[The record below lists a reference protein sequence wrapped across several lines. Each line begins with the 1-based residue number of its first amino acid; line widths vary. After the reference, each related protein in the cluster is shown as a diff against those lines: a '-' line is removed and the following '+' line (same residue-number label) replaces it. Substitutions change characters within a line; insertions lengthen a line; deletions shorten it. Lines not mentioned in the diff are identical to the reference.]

1 MTRALE
7 MYAFI
12 YEDENG
18 NDTVVRTEVNGE
30 SKALFA
36 YQIEDIEAMS
46 SIAINEAAERNLKIK
61 LAKFQK
67 AQEIDFGCFIKSDD

>member
-1 MTRALE
+1 MTRTLE

-18 NDTVVRTEVNGE
+18 TDTMVKTEVNGE

-36 YQIEDIEAMS
+36 YQVEDIEAMS
-46 SIAINEAAERNLKIK
+46 SLAINAAAEHNLKIK
-61 LAKFQK
+61 LAKFEK
-67 AQEIDFGCFIKSDD
+67 VQEIDFGCFIKNND